1 MGAMGT
7 YYYSIGVL
15 FLISAISDFIFNSQF
30 STCPFNNSAAG
41 LFFLLA
47 LQNIILL
54 ILVLLQG
61 FLINYFDDIDPNE
74 LSDLG
79 YVKKT
84 LTIAVR
90 LLPSIIK
97 LIHYV
102 KVILVLVG
110 AAYAFINNTLGT
122 DYLTD
127 VQYMTTYN
135 ATLNYY
141 CRSNDSTLIINAK
154 KNYTSNIIIFE
165 SIELFFVFFSL
176 CILGIIKN
184 LIDIDGYFYEP
195 EDPNQ
200 GGCRTLLFRRLGP

>member
-30 STCPFNNSAAG
+30 STCPFTNNAAG
-41 LFFLLA
+41 IFFLLA
-47 LQNIILL
+47 IINLVLL
-54 ILVLLQG
+54 ILVMFQG
-61 FLINYFDDIDPNE
+61 FLINYFDDMDPNE
-74 LSDLG
+74 LLDLG
-79 YVKKT
+79 FIKKM
-84 LTIAVR
+84 LTISVR
-90 LLPSIIK
+90 LTPSMIK

-110 AAYAFINNTLGT
+110 AAFAFLNNTIGT
-122 DYLTD
+122 DYLND
-127 VQYMTTYN
+127 VQYMSTYN

-154 KNYTSNIIIFE
+154 KNYPSNILIFE